1 MKIFK
6 LNVLAFGLVA
16 TLALSSCG
24 NSQKK
29 ATEEKPATEVATQ
42 VKEEGC
48 AGNCEGCPNA
58 DAKKECTCTPD
69 SKEPCDNCKAEATK
83 GCEEKSEGSCDGC
96 PGEKK
101 ECAGECGDC

>member
-6 LNVLAFGLVA
+6 LNVLALGLVA

-24 NSQKK
+24 NGQKK
-29 ATEEKPATEVATQ
+29 ATTEEKAATEAVAPEQ

-48 AGNCEGCPNA
+48 GGNCEGCPNA
-58 DAKKECTCTPD
+58 AKEEVKQE
-69 SKEPCDNCKAEATK
+69 E
-83 GCEEKSEGSCDGC
+83 GCGGSCEGC

-101 ECAGECGDC
+101 ECGGTCDGDGDC